1 MAMGRN
7 GTGGRRAGI
16 MAGTV
21 AWLAAVGAGG
31 AAATWAGPA
40 LAADPASCRTVRLA
54 EPGWNDLAFT
64 TGVGMTLLK
73 GLGYEPA
80 SSLLGVDVIYLSLK
94 NRDLDVF
101 LGYWNPAMI
110 TYAKPYMDEGSVETL
125 ATNLTGAKY
134 TFAVPAYVHAAG
146 VHDFADLQKFA
157 DRFER
162 KLYGIEPGS
171 NQLMLDAVA
180 DPALG
185 LKGWEVV
192 ESSEQGMLAEVKRHE
207 KDGSFIVFQ
216 GWAPH
221 PMNTSFDMK
230 YLTGGDKFYG
240 PDFGAATVSTQVRKG
255 YAAECPNV
263 AALLT
268 NLTFDVD
275 FENRG
280 MGYLMNDGQSPEEAA
295 LHAIRD
301 DPKRLEAWLAG
312 VTTLD
317 GKPGLDA
324 VRASLG
330 L

>member
-1 MAMGRN
+1 MTGRIEERGRKGRAMGRIL
-7 GTGGRRAGI
+7 RAG
-16 MAGTV
+16 
-21 AWLAAVGAGG
+21 AAVLALSG
-31 AAATWAGPA
+31 AAH
-40 LAADPASCRTVRLA
+40 AADGEGCRAVRLA

-64 TGVGMTLLK
+64 TGVGMALLK
-73 GLGYEPA
+73 GLGYEPS

-101 LGYWNPAMI
+101 LGYWDPAMI
-110 TYAKPYMDEGSVETL
+110 TYAKPYMDEGTVETV

-171 NQLMLDAVA
+171 NQLMLDAVN

-207 KDGSFIVFQ
+207 KDKSFIVFQ

-221 PMNTSFDMK
+221 PMNTEIDMK
-230 YLTGGDKFYG
+230 YLTGGDRFYG

-255 YAAECPNV
+255 YGAECPNV
-263 AALLT
+263 GRLLA
-268 NLTFDVD
+268 NLRFDVD

-280 MGYLMNDGQSPEEAA
+280 MGYLMNDGLPPEEAA
-295 LHAIRD
+295 ARAIKD
-301 DPKRLEAWLAG
+301 EPKRLDAWLEG

-317 GKPGLDA
+317 GKPGLAA